1 MATRKDDAIKKLLSD
16 FEGFANLVLS
26 QLDLL
31 EKIVSSGET
40 MIPQKLEEEI
50 LSNEMKIDGL
60 EVKISERII
69 NTIVLYQPVASDI
82 RKIMSCYRI
91 IINLERIGD
100 QIINILQLIKKIKI
114 PEIYA
119 GMSDV
124 LANMYLQSSN
134 MVNRALVSFTTDD
147 KEFAVWTIKN
157 DLVVDEMNHKLLK
170 KAIRKSNITDENK
183 QLLTSFMNLNAV
195 VSNIERIGDH
205 ATNIAEAAIYSIEG
219 KDIRHL
225 KEID

>member
-1 MATRKDDAIKKLLSD
+1 MTSKKDEAIKKILKD
-16 FEGFANLVLS
+16 FEEFANLVLM

-40 MIPQKLEEEI
+40 KIPQKIEDDI
-50 LSNEMKIDGL
+50 LANELKIDGL

-91 IINLERIGD
+91 IINLERVGD
-100 QIINILQLIKKIKI
+100 QIVNILQLIRKIKI
-114 PEIYA
+114 PEVYA

-124 LANMYLQSSN
+124 LLNMYMQSSN

-147 KEFAVWTIKN
+147 KEFAIWTIKN
-157 DLVVDEMNHKLLK
+157 DLVIDEMNHKLLK
-170 KAIRKSNITDENK
+170 KAIRKSNMTEENK

-225 KEID
+225 KDID

>member
-1 MATRKDDAIKKLLSD
+1 MTTRKDDAIKILLSD

-40 MIPQKLEEEI
+40 MIPQQLEEDI
-50 LSNEMKIDGL
+50 LSNEMKIDSL

-124 LANMYLQSSN
+124 LANMYLQSSS

-157 DLVVDEMNHKLLK
+157 DLVVDEMNNKLLK

-225 KEID
+225 KKID

>member
-1 MATRKDDAIKKLLSD
+1 MTSKKDEAIKKILKD
-16 FEGFANLVLS
+16 FEEFTNLVLM

-40 MIPQKLEEEI
+40 KIPQKIEDDI
-50 LSNEMKIDGL
+50 LANELKIDGL

-91 IINLERIGD
+91 IINLERVGD
-100 QIINILQLIKKIKI
+100 QIVNILQLIRKIKI
-114 PEIYA
+114 PEVYA

-124 LANMYLQSSN
+124 LLNMYMQSSN

-147 KEFAVWTIKN
+147 KEFAIWTIKN
-157 DLVVDEMNHKLLK
+157 DLVIDEMNHKLLK
-170 KAIRKSNITDENK
+170 KAIRKSNMTDENK

-225 KEID
+225 KDID

>member
-1 MATRKDDAIKKLLSD
+1 MTSKKDEAIKKILKD
-16 FEGFANLVLS
+16 FEEFANLVLM

-40 MIPQKLEEEI
+40 KIPQKIEDDI
-50 LSNEMKIDGL
+50 LANELKIDGL

-91 IINLERIGD
+91 IINLERVGD
-100 QIINILQLIKKIKI
+100 QIVNILQLIRKIKI
-114 PEIYA
+114 PEVYA

-124 LANMYLQSSN
+124 LLNMYMQSSN

-147 KEFAVWTIKN
+147 KEFAIWTIKN
-157 DLVVDEMNHKLLK
+157 DLVIDEMNHKLLK
-170 KAIRKSNITDENK
+170 KAIRKSNMTEENK

-205 ATNIAEAAIYSIEG
+205 ATNYAEAAIYSIEG

-225 KEID
+225 KDID